1 MRFEFV
7 CSYFLPEQ
15 IPSNIS
21 QCLLSLHFL
30 ASYLCYYAIIRRG
43 YVMEQVLPVV
53 IGCSVGIALCV
64 VYLICLALKGLLSK
78 FWANHPKHIEIEDNV
93 LTIDLKKRKK

>member
-1 MRFEFV
+1 M
-7 CSYFLPEQ
+7 Q
-15 IPSNIS
+15 
-21 QCLLSLHFL
+21 
-30 ASYLCYYAIIRRG
+30 
-43 YVMEQVLPVV
+43 QVLPVV

-78 FWANHPKHIEIEDNV
+78 FWASHPKHIEIEDNV